1 LVQSLVFNAE
11 IVQLNCNN
19 GNYVEFRVL
28 LNEGKNSDG
37 RFLNGRAYKPKV
49 LNFFGMLA
57 VKEQA

>member
-1 LVQSLVFNAE
+1 MFNAE

-28 LNEGKNSDG
+28 LNEGKYSDG
-37 RFLNGRAYKPKV
+37 RSLNDRAYKPKV
-49 LNFFGMLA
+49 LNFFGMFA

>member
-1 LVQSLVFNAE
+1 MFNAE

-28 LNEGKNSDG
+28 LNEGKYSDG
-37 RFLNGRAYKPKV
+37 RSLNDRAYKPKV
-49 LNFFGMLA
+49 LNIFGMFA

>member
-1 LVQSLVFNAE
+1 VFNAE

-28 LNEGKNSDG
+28 LNEGKKPMEG
-37 RFLNGRAYKPKV
+37 LNDRAFKPKV